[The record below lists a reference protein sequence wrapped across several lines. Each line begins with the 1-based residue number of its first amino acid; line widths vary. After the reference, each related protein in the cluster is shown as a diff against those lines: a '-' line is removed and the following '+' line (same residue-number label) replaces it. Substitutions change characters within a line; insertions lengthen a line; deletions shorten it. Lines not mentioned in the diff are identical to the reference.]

1 MKILQIC
8 HKPPL
13 PALDGGCKAMHA
25 LTEGFLANA
34 ISVKILTIA
43 TQKHPFQPELFP
55 TNYIEQTSI
64 EHAFIDTAIK
74 KKNALAN
81 LFSGKSYNISR
92 FYNKNFE
99 ELITATLQKE
109 KFDIIL
115 LESLYTTPYI
125 AAIRKSSNAKIIYRS
140 HNIEFEIW
148 QRTSNQENNTI
159 KKKYLHFLAKRLKK
173 YEQSILNLVDG
184 IAAITKKDEEQLV
197 ALGCKK
203 PITTVPF
210 GINLHDYQ
218 LKEIPQEKK
227 LFHIGSMDWMPNQEA
242 IKWFLNEV
250 WSTIIAKEP
259 TATFHLAGKNM
270 PEDIIKLA
278 TSTKGVVNEGEV
290 ENANDFISNNNI
302 MVVPLFSGSG
312 MRIKIIEA
320 MALGKLVIG
329 TSVAFEGIAV
339 QHNKNGIIANTAKEF
354 KAAILMSLEHPEV
367 VNSLGQKARKTIE
380 EQYNNTVIVK
390 QLINFIKN

>member
-25 LTEGFLANA
+25 LTEGFLAND

-43 TQKHPFQPELFP
+43 TQKHPYQPELFP
-55 TNYIEQTSI
+55 TTYLEQTNI

-125 AAIRKSSNAKIIYRS
+125 AAIRKSSNANIIYRS

-148 QRTSNQENNTI
+148 QRTGNQENNAI

-184 IAAITKKDEEQLV
+184 IAAITKKDEEQLL

-210 GINLHDYQ
+210 GINLQEYQ

-227 LFHIGSMDWMPNQEA
+227 LFHIGSMDWLPNQEA

-250 WSTIIAKEP
+250 WTAVVAKEP
-259 TATFHLAGKNM
+259 NATFHIAGKNM
-270 PEDIIKLA
+270 PEEIINLA
-278 TSTKGVVNEGEV
+278 VSTQGVVNEGEV
-290 ENANDFISNNNI
+290 ENANDFRQRN
-302 MVVPLFSGSG
+302 
-312 MRIKIIEA
+312 A
-320 MALGKLVIG
+320 
-329 TSVAFEGIAV
+329 
-339 QHNKNGIIANTAKEF
+339 NKN
-354 KAAILMSLEHPEV
+354 
-367 VNSLGQKARKTIE
+367 
-380 EQYNNTVIVK
+380 Y
-390 QLINFIKN
+390 

>member
-25 LTEGFLANA
+25 LTEGFLANN

-43 TQKHPFQPELFP
+43 TQKHPYQPELFP
-55 TNYIEQTSI
+55 TAYLEQTNI
-64 EHAFIDTAIK
+64 EHAFINTAIK
-74 KKNALAN
+74 KKSALAN
-81 LFSGKSYNISR
+81 LFSNKSYNISR

-148 QRTSNQENNTI
+148 QRTGNQENNAI

-184 IAAITKKDEEQLV
+184 IAAITKKDEEQLI

-203 PITTVPF
+203 AIAIIPF
-210 GINLHDYQ
+210 GINLHNYQ
-218 LKEIPQEKK
+218 LKEILQEKK

-250 WSTIIAKEP
+250 WSAIIAKEP
-259 TATFHLAGKNM
+259 TATFHIAGKNM
-270 PEDIIKLA
+270 SEDIIKLA
-278 TSTKGVVNEGEV
+278 ASTKGVVNEGEV
-290 ENANDFISNNNI
+290 DNANDFIRNNNI

-320 MALGKLVIG
+320 MAMGKLVIG

-339 QHNKNGIIANTAKEF
+339 QHNKNGIIANTANEF
-354 KAAILMSLEHPEV
+354 KEAILMCLQHPEV
-367 VNSLGQKARKTIE
+367 VTSIGQKARKTIE
-380 EQYNNTVIVK
+380 EKYNNTIIVK
-390 QLINFIKN
+390 QLINFIAE